1 MTGSVPDAT
10 SSSGLRAALL
20 ATPQSAGHLPSAP
33 ARDLSNVP
41 PPPSAP
47 ELLGSSPNLQRLCE
61 SYHRTHIAMVRRSR
75 RQRIGIALLVGAMA
89 VASLYLKKA
98 GLLNPQAVANLI
110 VTVAGASCL
119 GLAIMATL
127 WMRDDRRLRSNQ
139 GERLLRAI
147 AFNCELPI
155 ERLEALRLGLV
166 PSSQAFFD
174 CYEVW
179 RAQNTNIR
187 DGFPLLF
194 RSPAA

>member
-1 MTGSVPDAT
+1 MTSPVPDAT
-10 SSSGLRAALL
+10 TSSGLRAALL
-20 ATPQSAGHLPSAP
+20 ATPQVVKVPPAV
-33 ARDLSNVP
+33 ARDLTSVS

-47 ELLGSSPNLQRLCE
+47 ELLDSSPNLQRLCE

-75 RQRIGIALLVGAMA
+75 RQRIGIAMLVGAMA
-89 VASLYLKKA
+89 VASVYLKNA
-98 GLLNPQAVANLI
+98 GLLNPQSVANLI
-110 VTVAGASCL
+110 LTVAGASCL
-119 GLAIMATL
+119 GLAVMATL

-147 AFNCELPI
+147 AFNCELPG

-166 PSSQAFFD
+166 PSSRAFFE

-179 RAQNTNIR
+179 RSQHTHLR

-194 RSPAA
+194 PGRAA